1 MKFKRITKML
11 TNEQLFRIFIKN
23 GFSKGDVTVFDTYAA
38 SDFVENQYGFTP
50 ANAEGVKIER
60 VNKKF
65 TFDKPKRGSRKPKRV
80 GNIKSLT

>member
-23 GFSKGDVTVFDTYAA
+23 GFSKG
-38 SDFVENQYGFTP
+38 
-50 ANAEGVKIER
+50 ER
-60 VNKKF
+60 ENKKF

-80 GNIKSLT
+80 GNIISLT